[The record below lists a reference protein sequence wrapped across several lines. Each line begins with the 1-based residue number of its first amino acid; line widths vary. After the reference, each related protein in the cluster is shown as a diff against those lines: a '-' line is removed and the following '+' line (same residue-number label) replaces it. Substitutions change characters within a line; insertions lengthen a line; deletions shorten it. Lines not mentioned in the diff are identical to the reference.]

1 MDYGDD
7 GSTETSTPT
16 PAPTMVY
23 YVAASISMTG
33 ITCDDYGDDEETAVK
48 AGVASI
54 MDGVEVA
61 DIGDTTCAGLRRRRA
76 LLSAGVS
83 ISFTIT
89 LRAASESSAASL
101 ATTL

>member
-7 GSTETSTPT
+7 GSAETSTPT

-33 ITCDDYGDDEETAVK
+33 ITCDDYGEDEETAVK

-83 ISFTIT
+83 ISFTIPI
-89 LRAASESSAASL
+89 RAASESAA
-101 ATTL
+101 ATV